1 MSCNDLGFDDYG
13 NLRVSKSADI
23 EETLPFPSSY
33 DFTGYTGELQVRATA
48 DDATALLTITETA
61 TAAGSVMTFD
71 GSNIVLLV
79 KAADSAPLPDDDA
92 DASQPWV
99 GVYEWVLT
107 DTSGLATRL
116 VSGSLIAEKGVVR

>member
-23 EETLPFPSSY
+23 EETLPFPSPY
-33 DFTGYTGELQVRATA
+33 DFTGYTGELQIRATEDGA
-48 DDATALLTITETA
+48 SAALTVTETA
-61 TAAGSVMTFD
+61 TAAGSVMSFD
-71 GSNIVLLV
+71 GANIVLLV
-79 KAADSAPLPDDDA
+79 KAADSATLPDADDP
-92 DASQPWV
+92 SEPWV

-107 DTSGLATRL
+107 DTAGLTTRL